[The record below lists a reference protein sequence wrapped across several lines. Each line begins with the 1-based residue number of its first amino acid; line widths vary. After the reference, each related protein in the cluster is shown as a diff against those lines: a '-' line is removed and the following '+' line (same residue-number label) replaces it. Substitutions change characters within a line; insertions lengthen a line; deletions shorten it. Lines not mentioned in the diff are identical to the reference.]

1 MPELFLANEAETEE
15 LGLRIGRALA
25 PSTILLLDGELGAGK
40 TTVTR
45 GIARGLG
52 VEGEVT
58 SPTFLTLKVYATS
71 LGVPLLHVDLYRVA
85 AEAYL
90 EEQGILDEVDEGA
103 IAVVEWGEKAGDLQ
117 GYRTLE
123 LRITEEGEGRRAVLS
138 AGAEW
143 KERLERVGLEI

>member
-1 MPELFLANEAETEE
+1 MPELFLASEAETEE

-25 PSTILLLDGELGAGK
+25 PSTILLLDGELGVGK

-52 VEGEVT
+52 VEREVT

-85 AEAYL
+85 AEGYL
-90 EEQGILDEVDEGA
+90 EEQGILEEVDEGA

-117 GYRTLE
+117 GYMALE
-123 LRITEEGEGRRAVLS
+123 LRITEEGEGRRGLLS